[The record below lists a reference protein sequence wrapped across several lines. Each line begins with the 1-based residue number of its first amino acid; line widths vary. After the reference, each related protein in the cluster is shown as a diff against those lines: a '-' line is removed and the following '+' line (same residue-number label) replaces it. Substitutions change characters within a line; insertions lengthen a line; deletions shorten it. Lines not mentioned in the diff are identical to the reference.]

1 MQSPR
6 LETRFEDLPL
16 TLPVFPLTGVLLLPR
31 AKLPL
36 NIFEPRYLNMVT
48 DAMRADRLIGM
59 IQPHHD
65 ADGGAAPALYDVGC
79 AGRITSYSETE
90 DGRIL
95 ITLSGVC
102 RFRVAAEL
110 ETIRGYRMV
119 RPRWQE
125 FDGDFSDSPVEIDRD
140 RLTAALKTYLSANNI
155 EADWAAVADAS
166 TERLVTTL
174 AMIFPFEA
182 SEKQALLECA
192 TVAERAET
200 VMTLMELSAAEKGD
214 SSHARH

>member
-1 MQSPR
+1 
-6 LETRFEDLPL
+6 
-16 TLPVFPLTGVLLLPR
+16 
-31 AKLPL
+31 
-36 NIFEPRYLNMVT
+36 
-48 DAMRADRLIGM
+48 
-59 IQPHHD
+59 
-65 ADGGAAPALYDVGC
+65 
-79 AGRITSYSETE
+79 
-90 DGRIL
+90 
-95 ITLSGVC
+95 
-102 RFRVAAEL
+102 
-110 ETIRGYRMV
+110 MV

-140 RLTAALKTYLSANNI
+140 RLTATLKTYLSANNI

-214 SSHARH
+214 PSHARH

>member
-79 AGRITSYSETE
+79 AGSKWE
-90 DGRIL
+90 
-95 ITLSGVC
+95 
-102 RFRVAAEL
+102 
-110 ETIRGYRMV
+110 
-119 RPRWQE
+119 
-125 FDGDFSDSPVEIDRD
+125 
-140 RLTAALKTYLSANNI
+140 
-155 EADWAAVADAS
+155 
-166 TERLVTTL
+166 
-174 AMIFPFEA
+174 
-182 SEKQALLECA
+182 
-192 TVAERAET
+192 
-200 VMTLMELSAAEKGD
+200 
-214 SSHARH
+214 

>member
-65 ADGGAAPALYDVGC
+65 ADGGPRRPYTTWAAPA
-79 AGRITSYSETE
+79 ASPAIPKP
-90 DGRIL
+90 
-95 ITLSGVC
+95 
-102 RFRVAAEL
+102 
-110 ETIRGYRMV
+110 RMGA
-119 RPRWQE
+119 
-125 FDGDFSDSPVEIDRD
+125 F
-140 RLTAALKTYLSANNI
+140 
-155 EADWAAVADAS
+155 
-166 TERLVTTL
+166 
-174 AMIFPFEA
+174 
-182 SEKQALLECA
+182 
-192 TVAERAET
+192 
-200 VMTLMELSAAEKGD
+200 
-214 SSHARH
+214 

>member
-36 NIFEPRYLNMVT
+36 NILSRATINMVI

-65 ADGGAAPALYDVGC
+65 ADGGAAPAFYDVGC

-125 FDGDFSDSPVEIDRD
+125 FDGDFSDSLVEIDRD
-140 RLTAALKTYLSANNI
+140 VLTAALALSQ
-155 EADWAAVADAS
+155 
-166 TERLVTTL
+166 R
-174 AMIFPFEA
+174 
-182 SEKQALLECA
+182 
-192 TVAERAET
+192 
-200 VMTLMELSAAEKGD
+200 
-214 SSHARH
+214 